1 MNAPLTHRKDIVA
14 WFVIATALLL
24 LLYLHL
30 LPALVAALLVFSL
43 VNMLTPL
50 FRTRMLWGEGPRL
63 LAVSLIAG
71 VVIALIALLGVLAS
85 SMLRESNESI
95 PALINSMAEIIE
107 HSREQMPVWIS
118 DYMPADAEELRRALV
133 EWLRANAAVFQVAGK
148 DLGRILAHILIG
160 MVIGGLLSLE
170 TAVSSHP
177 GGPLVD
183 EIANRA
189 LRLNNAFRRVVFAQ
203 VWISTINTA
212 LTALYLAVVL
222 PLFGIHLPFTKTLIV
237 LTFVIGLLPIIGNLT
252 SNTVIFIVSLSH
264 SLAVA
269 MGSLAYL
276 IIIHK
281 LEYFLNARI
290 IGSQI
295 QAKAWEILLA
305 LLVLEAAFGIP
316 GLIAAPIYYAYL
328 KDELRETG
336 LLPPVK
342 G

>member
-1 MNAPLTHRKDIVA
+1 MNSPRIPNME
-14 WFVIATALLL
+14 IAALLASATVL
-24 LLYLHL
+24 LLVLYLHL
-30 LPALVAALLVFSL
+30 LPALIAGLLVFSL
-43 VNMLTPL
+43 VNTLTPL

-71 VVIALIALLGVLAS
+71 AVIALIALLGVVAS

-118 DYMPADAEELRRALV
+118 DYMPADSEGLRRALV
-133 EWLRANAAVFQVAGK
+133 EWLRANASMFQVAGT
-148 DLGRILAHILIG
+148 DLGRVLAHILIG
-160 MVIGGLLSLE
+160 MVVGGLLSLE
-170 TAVSSHP
+170 TATSAGP
-177 GGPLVD
+177 GSPLSGA
-183 EIANRA
+183 IARRA
-189 LRLNNAFRRVVFAQ
+189 LRLNTAFRRVVFAQ
-203 VWISTINTA
+203 VRISAINTA
-212 LTALYLAVVL
+212 LTAFYLAFLL

-237 LTFVIGLLPIIGNLT
+237 LTFVVGLLPIIGNLT
-252 SNTVIFIVSLSH
+252 SNTVIFIVSLSD
-264 SLAVA
+264 SFTVA

-305 LLVLEAAFGIP
+305 LLTLEAAFGIA
-316 GLIAAPIYYAYL
+316 GLIAAPIYYAYM
-328 KDELRETG
+328 KDELREAG
-336 LLPPVK
+336 LLSPVK
-342 G
+342 S